1 MISSGH
7 MPSDRSASACGHW
20 PGVGDWGLRI
30 VSNNC
35 VESES
40 GPGFCEAVRCG
51 GNILS
56 DGV

>member
-1 MISSGH
+1 MDTG
-7 MPSDRSASACGHW
+7 

-40 GPGFCEAVRCG
+40 GPGFCVAVRCG

-56 DGV
+56 DGVYSVDTV

>member
-1 MISSGH
+1 MDTG
-7 MPSDRSASACGHW
+7 

-40 GPGFCEAVRCG
+40 GPGFCVAVRCG